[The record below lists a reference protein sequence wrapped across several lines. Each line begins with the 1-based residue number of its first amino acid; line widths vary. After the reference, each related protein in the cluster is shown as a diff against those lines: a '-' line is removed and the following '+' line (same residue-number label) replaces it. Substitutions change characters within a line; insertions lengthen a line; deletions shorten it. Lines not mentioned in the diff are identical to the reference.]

1 MKSIICISLAA
12 LLTIMLGFS
21 SQNINSGPS
30 EKRAK
35 IVLLLDNYVCSE
47 DQWIYLYGFKEWLS
61 GNERVIFDSVFI
73 EKGQCKAE
81 LQANIPI
88 ECEAAILFSKNGP
101 NFSLPIEPDSCV
113 IMNVE
118 ESDGESFSYKK
129 AVKAEF
135 NNSMYVFWQERMA
148 YRSKLQDLISEDKK
162 DSIEHLK
169 SEWFIKSMNRLKTAK
184 LGYIVHDAYIIL
196 SVDFP
201 ERKPE
206 IKALS
211 KLVAKKFPNHLMLQE
226 SVGNRKLAPISEES
240 KNAGERLFEL
250 RKNRLQIE
258 LLDLSLGSK
267 LALTFFDI
275 EGNKISTSNLDIDY
289 TLVDFW
295 ASWCKPCRQE
305 MPTIKH
311 ALQKY
316 PNNFAVYA
324 VSLDDKREALQ
335 KAINEDSTQI
345 FKHLIGTY
353 PNGQRSR
360 LLRQLNIK
368 VIPTNFLIDKEQRI
382 IAKDLRGERLI
393 QVLDSLIQ
401 K

>member
-129 AVKAEF
+129 AVKGEF

-267 LALTFFDI
+267 LALTF
-275 EGNKISTSNLDIDY
+275 LDIDY

-324 VSLDDKREALQ
+324 VSLDDKREAWQ